1 MKVILLKQVEKIGAK
16 NEIKEVKDGHARNFL
31 IPKKLAVIATKSN
44 LEELK
49 KKEETKQKSK
59 KIKKAKKSNKK
70 KDIKNKKCKSKKK

>member
-16 NEIKEVKDGHARNFL
+16 NEIKEVKDGYARNFL

-49 KKEETKQKSK
+49 KKEEAKQKSK
-59 KIKKAKKSNKK
+59 KTKKAKKSSKK
-70 KDIKNKKCKSKKK
+70 RDIKNKKRKSKKK

>member
-16 NEIKEVKDGHARNFL
+16 NEIKEVKDGYARNFL

-49 KKEETKQKSK
+49 KKEESKQKTKKSK
-59 KIKKAKKSNKK
+59 KSSKK
-70 KDIKNKKCKSKKK
+70 KDIKNKKRKSKKK